1 VSADRWDVVVVGAGP
16 AGSVAALGA
25 SRAGLRTLLVDRER
39 LPRWKVCG
47 ACLNGAALEALSWAG
62 LGSLAERSGVGP
74 LHTLALRGWGRNASV
89 PITGSVA
96 LSRKRMDQAL
106 VEAAVDEGVT
116 FRVARVGDA
125 GRLESGGRRLRLH
138 GAASGEEVVARVVV
152 VATGL
157 ASLRHPPGCA
167 APARVVTAAG
177 SRVGVGGVLPP
188 EAPGFAAGTI
198 HMVVGRPGY
207 VGLVR
212 QEDGSLNVAGALDPR
227 WVRTHGGPEGAVRAH
242 LGAEGV
248 SLNITEPVHGWRG
261 TPLLTRTI
269 SPLAGARLFRVGDA
283 AGYVEP
289 FTGEGMAWAMA
300 GGRMLAPLLQAASRR
315 WDPSLARRW
324 EELHR
329 RSVGRRQRLCRMVAW
344 TSRHPTSARAAL
356 SMLEA
361 LPRLAG
367 ALARR
372 NARPFPDPLSGA
384 MVP

>member
-1 VSADRWDVVVVGAGP
+1 MSVDRWDVVVVGAGP

-25 SRAGLRTLLVDRER
+25 ARAGLRTLLVDRVR

-47 ACLNGAALEALSWAG
+47 ACLNAAALEALSWAG
-62 LGSLAERSGVGP
+62 LGSLPERCGSPP
-74 LHTLALRGWGRNASV
+74 LQTLALRGWGRHASV
-89 PITGSVA
+89 PINGSVA
-96 LSRKRMDQAL
+96 LSRRRMDQAL
-106 VEAAVDEGVT
+106 VEAAVDEGAT
-116 FRVARVGDA
+116 FRVAHVGDV
-125 GRLESGGRRLRLH
+125 GVLESDGRRLRLQ
-138 GAASGEEVVARVVV
+138 GAVSGDEVVARVVV

-157 ASLRHPPGCA
+157 ASLRHPPGCG
-167 APARVVTAAG
+167 APARTVTTAG

-188 EAPGFAAGTI
+188 ETSGFPAGTI

-227 WVRTHGGPEGAVRAH
+227 WVRTHRGPEGAVRAH
-242 LGAEGV
+242 LAKEGV
-248 SLNITEPVHGWRG
+248 SLDVADPVHGWRG
-261 TPLLTRTI
+261 TPLLTRTT
-269 SPLAGARLFRVGDA
+269 SPLAGGRLFRVGDA

-300 GGRMLAPLLQAASRR
+300 GGRMLAPLLQAASHR

-329 RSVGRRQRLCRMVAW
+329 RSVGRRQQLCRMVAW
-344 TSRHPTSARAAL
+344 TSRHPASARVAL

-367 ALARR
+367 ALAQR
-372 NARPFPDPLSGA
+372 NARPFSDPLSGA